1 VRGKGHDDNGEFALQ
16 GWVEPNGL
24 AHFEKQ
30 YLGAHKVMY
39 DGQLNG
45 KEISGTWALEEYR
58 GSFQM
63 ARANKVWKGIYK
75 QDDEDHEM
83 IIDHLNIFNN
93 QVKGNGSDEVGDF
106 TINGDWNPNGQVAF
120 VKQYI
125 GQHNVHYEGTYDG
138 VRVQGQWKIP
148 SMNMCDAFM
157 IEKAYPYDQG
167 WD

>member
-1 VRGKGHDDNGEFALQ
+1 VRGKGHDDIGEFALQ
-16 GWVEPNGL
+16 GFVEPNGL

-30 YLGAHKVMY
+30 YLGAHKVLY

-45 KEISGTWALEEYR
+45 HEISGTWALEEYR
-58 GSFQM
+58 GGFQM

-106 TINGDWNPNGQVAF
+106 TISGDWNPNGQVAF

-125 GQHNVHYEGTYDG
+125 GQHNVHYEGTFDG
-138 VRVQGQWKIP
+138 VHVQGQWKIP
-148 SMNMCDAFM
+148 SMNLCDAFM
-157 IEKAYPYDQG
+157 LEKAYPYDQ